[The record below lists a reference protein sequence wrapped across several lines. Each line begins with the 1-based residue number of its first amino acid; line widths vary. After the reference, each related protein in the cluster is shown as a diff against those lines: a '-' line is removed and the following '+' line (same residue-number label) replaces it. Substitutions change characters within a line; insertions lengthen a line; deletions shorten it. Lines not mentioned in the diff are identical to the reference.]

1 MSVIV
6 LGNIMSITCIY
17 VNGESFKKQ
26 QGLGYGGGGGGGGW
40 WGGHLTQHNPD
51 PFKTQRCKLLLLC
64 LRESAVLFYP
74 IQDWTINFFF
84 QVLHVCK
91 T

>member
-26 QGLGYGGGGGGGGW
+26 QGLGYGGGGGGGG
-40 WGGHLTQHNPD
+40 GGGVIWLNTTLTL
-51 PFKTQRCKLLLLC
+51 FKTQRCKLLLLC

-74 IQDWTINFFF
+74 IQDWTKQIP
-84 QVLHVCK
+84 
-91 T
+91 